1 MFNQLTQLVSE
12 ASLWAY
18 GVVMLFALLDAIIPV
33 VPSEATV
40 ITAGVVAANGKLSLP
55 LVILAAAAGAWAGD
69 NIAYYLGYR
78 FGDRAKARFF
88 RSEKARGR
96 LDWTERQLDQRGGE
110 LIIVGRF
117 IPGGRTAVALS
128 AGLTRYYWPKFAVFD
143 AVAGLI
149 WAVYAAGLGYLG
161 GKAFKESPWKGLV
174 LAFVIAFA
182 VGGVIEGVR
191 WLRRRRKASRAAASA

>member
-18 GVVMLFALLDAIIPV
+18 GVVMLLALLDALVPV

-55 LVILAAAAGAWAGD
+55 LVMLAAAGGAWAGD
-69 NIAYYLGYR
+69 NLAYFLGYR
-78 FGDRAKARFF
+78 FGDAAKARFF
-88 RSEKARGR
+88 KGEKAQTR
-96 LDWTERQLDQRGGE
+96 LLWTERQLDERGGE

-117 IPGGRTAVALS
+117 IPGGRTAVALG

-143 AVAGLI
+143 LIAAVI
-149 WAVYAAGLGYLG
+149 WASYAAGLGFIG
-161 GKAFKESPWKGLV
+161 GKAFEDAPWKGLV
-174 LAFVIAFA
+174 LAFTLATA
-182 VGGVIEGVR
+182 VGASVEGARWVR
-191 WLRRRRKASRAAASA
+191 KRRRKA